1 MRAQRAARSTRLGAI
16 CLGAATAT
24 VLGLFGAVTQAH
36 AGPAE
41 GRVLGEGG
49 ADTVSGRYLV
59 VLDGAPSLRAAA
71 TAETAGE
78 AKTLTDRHGGAVRQL
93 YTAAL
98 KGFSVKATPE
108 QARRLAAAPG
118 VRYVQADTVFHVSGT
133 QPNPPSWG
141 IDRVDGAKDSSYAY
155 PNDGSGVTAYIADTG
170 LYRQHADF
178 GSRASS
184 GYDFIDND
192 ADSADCHGHG
202 THVSGTVGGTSY
214 GVAKNVK
221 LVGVRV
227 LDCQGSGSTEQ
238 IAAGMDWIARN
249 AKKPAVVNMSLGG
262 SADRALDD
270 AVAGVISAG
279 IPVAVAAGNDSKD
292 ACNTSPARLPAAIT
306 LGSTDSNDARSSFS
320 NYGSCLDL
328 FAPGGSIVS
337 TKMGGGTQTMSGTSM
352 ATPHTAGAAAL
363 YLSAHPDATPQQVRD
378 ALVDNA
384 QSGVV
389 TGAGSGSPN
398 KFLNVTKL
406 GAPTQPGEPVAEFTA
421 QCSTSAASCAF
432 DASASKDPDGSI
444 ASYAWEFGDGA
455 KGEGAKPSHEYSAA
469 GTYSV
474 KLTVTDNSGRTAT
487 VTKPVTAGT
496 TQPPAGT
503 PPTAAF
509 SVSCWYQDCSFDA
522 SASKDSDG
530 SIASYKWKFGDSA
543 TGTGATA
550 AHRYPAGQRS
560 YTAELTVTDNSG
572 LTGTAS
578 RRIDCYGFGTG
589 QSLCFAS

>member
-1 MRAQRAARSTRLGAI
+1 M
-16 CLGAATAT
+16 
-24 VLGLFGAVTQAH
+24 
-36 AGPAE
+36 
-41 GRVLGEGG
+41 
-49 ADTVSGRYLV
+49 
-59 VLDGAPSLRAAA
+59 
-71 TAETAGE
+71 
-78 AKTLTDRHGGAVRQL
+78 
-93 YTAAL
+93 
-98 KGFSVKATPE
+98 
-108 QARRLAAAPG
+108 
-118 VRYVQADTVFHVSGT
+118 
-133 QPNPPSWG
+133 
-141 IDRVDGAKDSSYAY
+141 
-155 PNDGSGVTAYIADTG
+155 
-170 LYRQHADF
+170 
-178 GSRASS
+178 
-184 GYDFIDND
+184 
-192 ADSADCHGHG
+192 
-202 THVSGTVGGTSY
+202 
-214 GVAKNVK
+214 
-221 LVGVRV
+221 
-227 LDCQGSGSTEQ
+227 
-238 IAAGMDWIARN
+238 
-249 AKKPAVVNMSLGG
+249 
-262 SADRALDD
+262 
-270 AVAGVISAG
+270 AGVINAG
-279 IPVAVAAGNDSKD
+279 VPVAVAAGNDSKD

-352 ATPHTAGAAAL
+352 ATPHTAGAAAIH
-363 YLSAHPDATPQQVRD
+363 LSAHPDATPQQVRD

-389 TGAGSGSPN
+389 TGAGSGSPS

-406 GAPTQPGEPVAEFTA
+406 GAPTQPGEPVADFAA
-421 QCSTSAASCAF
+421 QCSVSAASCAF

-455 KGEGAKPSHEYSAA
+455 KGEDVKPSHEYSAA

-496 TQPPAGT
+496 TRPPTGT

-530 SIASYKWKFGDSA
+530 SIASYEWKFGDSA
-543 TGTGATA
+543 TGTGATV

-560 YTAELTVTDNSG
+560 YTAELIVTDNSG

-578 RRIDCYGFGTG
+578 RRIDCYGFGFGTG
-589 QSLCFAS
+589 QSLCFVS